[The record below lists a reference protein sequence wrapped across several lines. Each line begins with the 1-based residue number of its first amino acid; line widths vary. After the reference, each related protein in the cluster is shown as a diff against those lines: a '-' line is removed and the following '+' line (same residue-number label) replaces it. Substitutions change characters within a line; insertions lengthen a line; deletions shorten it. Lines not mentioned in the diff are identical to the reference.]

1 MFRKMR
7 GISSEPEG
15 LCSMDRV
22 SGYYC
27 TLHTACRIHHPI
39 HWVNEL
45 STQFHLESRLNA
57 SGAKLL
63 LLLYSAVE
71 SGGITLRLYCA

>member
-1 MFRKMR
+1 MFRKMG
-7 GISSEPEG
+7 GISLEPEG

-22 SGYYC
+22 SGYYY
-27 TLHTACRIHHPI
+27 TQNTACRIQHRI

-45 STQFHLESRLNA
+45 STHFHLVLRLNA
-57 SGAKLL
+57 SGAKPL

-71 SGGITLRLYCA
+71 SGGITLRLYRG